1 MDFKEAESKYFELRG
16 RLDGGALRPEQFAE
30 EVAKLRVQDEKG
42 QFWTVDAATGGWLQY
57 NGAKWVPARAA
68 GSPPPSARPSTAPTP
83 GRKGGPRTVL
93 LVGAL
98 AVAAVLCLVALGGA
112 GIILTRSGGVTGG
125 VEEPSAV
132 SQQEAEAIA
141 DDIVSEQF
149 PDLEGAE
156 KVTGSYENAA
166 GTKFW
171 TITYR
176 KHAQVEFEGQTYEI
190 PNVVIVSV
198 DQETGEAIAA
208 VSS

>member
-1 MDFKEAESKYFELRG
+1 M
-16 RLDGGALRPEQFAE
+16 
-30 EVAKLRVQDEKG
+30 
-42 QFWTVDAATGGWLQY
+42 
-57 NGAKWVPARAA
+57 
-68 GSPPPSARPSTAPTP
+68 
-83 GRKGGPRTVL
+83 
-93 LVGAL
+93 
-98 AVAAVLCLVALGGA
+98 
-112 GIILTRSGGVTGG
+112 TGG

-132 SQQEAEAIA
+132 SQQEAEALA
-141 DDIVSEQF
+141 DDVISAQF

-156 KVTGSYENAA
+156 KVTARYENAA

-176 KHAQVEFEGQTYEI
+176 EDAQVEFEGQTYEI